1 MLCRVEE
8 HDNICELC
16 NNIFSTINETIDFI
30 KESDI
35 PNKSDLLYDAKN
47 AKEDIF
53 KWVCHSI
60 HHVEQNKA
68 KLDALSSLSENSAL

>member
-53 KWVCHSI
+53 
-60 HHVEQNKA
+60 
-68 KLDALSSLSENSAL
+68 